1 MGDKILKFL
10 SPTDK
15 ITRITCSCEWAS
27 DYLQP
32 CITISILLVL
42 LNIS

>member
-1 MGDKILKFL
+1 MGDKILNFL

-15 ITRITCSCEWAS
+15 ITRGCEWAS

-42 LNIS
+42 LNIY